1 LFIRGDRGFKGPSG
15 RGKYVQAL
23 AFKHSKPSLSL
34 SLSLSLSRVCD
45 FFFLLNISCFVFQ
58 KTKYLLSGAM
68 GNVIIF
74 HFSLIIA

>member
-23 AFKHSKPSLSL
+23 AFKHSKPSL

-74 HFSLIIA
+74 LFSLIIA

>member
-1 LFIRGDRGFKGPSG
+1 VEEENMFKLLLLSTQNP
-15 RGKYVQAL
+15 
-23 AFKHSKPSLSL
+23 LSL

-74 HFSLIIA
+74 LFSLIIA

>member
-1 LFIRGDRGFKGPSG
+1 VEEENMFK
-15 RGKYVQAL
+15 L
-23 AFKHSKPSLSL
+23 LLLSTQNPL

-74 HFSLIIA
+74 LFSLIIA